1 MALPAGPAPT
11 TRTST
16 PALVTRA
23 SGGAIEGDA
32 AEENPIAG
40 ELGKLSEKLTDTMAS
55 KADHDVAVVDRK
67 LQSRTVTKVIPS
79 STEKVLTV

>member
-23 SGGAIEGDA
+23 SGGAIEGNT
-32 AEENPIAG
+32 AEEDAIAG
-40 ELGKLSEKLTDTMAS
+40 ELGKLSEKLTDAMAS
-55 KADHDVAVVDRK
+55 VK
-67 LQSRTVTKVIPS
+67 LITTLPLLIVKIQSRTVKRS
-79 STEKVLTV
+79 SRQVRRRC